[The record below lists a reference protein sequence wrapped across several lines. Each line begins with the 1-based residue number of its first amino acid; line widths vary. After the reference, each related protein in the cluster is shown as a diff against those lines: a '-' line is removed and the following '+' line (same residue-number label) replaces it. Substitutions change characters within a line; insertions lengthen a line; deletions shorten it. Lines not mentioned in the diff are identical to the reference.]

1 VALEAGLESATLDLA
16 GSPREIWAR
25 ILGQAAAS
33 GLALELA
40 AVVLHDPA
48 SSVFHAPLQGLLG
61 DRLGQVEGRIA
72 SRWGLAPAPT
82 TGPDTVVQRIVESEP
97 VGAPGGA
104 LNAIT
109 SVGAGFGDP
118 RARIQAIT
126 DLMARTVMIEVAGEP
141 KGTGFLIGGNL
152 VLTAAHVLDP
162 LTWPPQPQRPVKVV
176 FDHYF
181 SDTRPTSPA
190 ETGIPV
196 PVAETVTGSL
206 PTPEEVRGGVSDDWD
221 APKDRLDYA
230 LLKLATPAPPGEGGA
245 RGHYPLSEDVYAYG
259 GDASFMIMQHP
270 LGGFLQM
277 SEFTASAEVNAGG
290 TRVRYLGNTQPGS
303 SGSPVV
309 DARGRL
315 VAIHHYST
323 AHRNQGIP
331 IAKVA
336 SDLLNGAYA
345 GMFRDGAPV
354 AASEALAAV
363 DPFAASAVLTVRP
376 FVNRVNLRRTMREM
390 AEQPAGTRTLAIQ
403 GESGSGVSYSYFFA
417 MHVASQSTL
426 CAGLRQVAPGGL
438 RALKVD
444 LRKYLNVPVDRVRA
458 EIGTRLLM
466 DLGII
471 DKPTDPLAQEARETL
486 MLVATIGAK
495 LRDSDQQWWL
505 FFDSIDSLVAV
516 KQGEVDELI
525 HGLITLA
532 DENLDVPL
540 RIVLAGRQAEQ
551 FASEHAVWV
560 ERDDTSG
567 LTRGDVEAWLLRR
580 AEEDALTVDAAKLA
594 AKLAEIFPSPGPL
607 PEPRRLGP
615 RLPGILTEVLAP

>member
-1 VALEAGLESATLDLA
+1 
-16 GSPREIWAR
+16 
-25 ILGQAAAS
+25 
-33 GLALELA
+33 
-40 AVVLHDPA
+40 
-48 SSVFHAPLQGLLG
+48 
-61 DRLGQVEGRIA
+61 
-72 SRWGLAPAPT
+72 
-82 TGPDTVVQRIVESEP
+82 
-97 VGAPGGA
+97 
-104 LNAIT
+104 
-109 SVGAGFGDP
+109 
-118 RARIQAIT
+118 
-126 DLMARTVMIEVAGEP
+126 M
-141 KGTGFLIGGNL
+141 
-152 VLTAAHVLDP
+152 
-162 LTWPPQPQRPVKVV
+162 KVV

-181 SDTRPTSPA
+181 SDSRPRSPA
-190 ETGIPV
+190 ETGVPV
-196 PVAETVTGSL
+196 PVSELVTGSL
-206 PTPEEVRGGVSDDWD
+206 PTAREVHGGAAADWD
-221 APKDRLDYA
+221 APPDRLDYA
-230 LLKLATPAPPGEGGA
+230 LLKLATPAPPREGA
-245 RGHYPLSEDVYAYG
+245 PRGHYPLSEDPYPYG
-259 GDASFMIMQHP
+259 GDAIYMIMQHP
-270 LGGFLQM
+270 LGGFLEL
-277 SEFTASAEVNAGG
+277 SEFSATAEVSAGG

-315 VAIHHYST
+315 AAIHHYST
-323 AHRNQGIP
+323 EHRNQGIP

-336 SDLLNGAYA
+336 SELLNGAHA
-345 GMFRDGAPV
+345 GLFGGGAPV
-354 AASEALAAV
+354 AESDVLATV
-363 DPFAASAVLTVRP
+363 DPFAASAVLKVRP

-426 CAGLRQVAPGGL
+426 CAGLREVAPGGL
-438 RALKVD
+438 RALKID

-551 FASEHAVWV
+551 FASEHTDWV

-567 LTRGDVEAWLLRR
+567 LTRGDVEAWLQRR
-580 AEEDALTVDAAKLA
+580 AEEDALTLDAAKLA
-594 AKLAEIFPSPGPL
+594 AKLAELFPSPGPL